1 MKSLLNIFRL
11 KCPVCHKGEFLQTQ
25 PRFFFKLIRVR
36 ESCTNCKT
44 RFKIEPSFYY
54 GSMYVSY
61 ALGVFLMMAT
71 TLIYWLWSNPFSVLH
86 CFLWIV
92 GVVLILNSYIN
103 AWSKLIW
110 ANFFFKYNS
119 KQEQSED

>member
-1 MKSLLNIFRL
+1 MAYYYKKDNKGIWVFAYKESESNVNIAEI
-11 KCPVCHKGEFLQTQ
+11 KK
-25 PRFFFKLIRVR
+25 IWD
-36 ESCTNCKT
+36 KT